1 MVWFCC
7 TYTVVTVEWCCE
19 KLLTGYCF
27 YVLRFLGRLLFV
39 HGAWN
44 HIRIANVI
52 LYSFYKNI
60 VLYLHQ
66 LYYAAYNNWTGQVL
80 FERWTI
86 GTYNMFFTS
95 IPPIAIGL
103 FERVCSDNT
112 RTTNPQLYKAT
123 QVRYQGQA
131 NLNWLK
137 KWPHPVGKSPS
148 EEGNFQ
154 V

>member
-1 MVWFCC
+1 MCGTTALSHNSQYRVLP
-7 TYTVVTVEWCCE
+7 E
-19 KLLTGYCF
+19 KYLQLAAF
-27 YVLRFLGRLLFV
+27 LFFRFLGRLLFV

-44 HIRIANVI
+44 NIRIANVI

-95 IPPIAIGL
+95 IPPIVIGL
-103 FERVCSDNT
+103 FERVCSDET
-112 RTTNPQLYKAT
+112 RTANPQLYKAT
-123 QVRYQGQA
+123 QV
-131 NLNWLK
+131 K
-137 KWPHPVGKSPS
+137 I
-148 EEGNFQ
+148 
-154 V
+154 